1 MIGMKTVYF
10 DHAATTP
17 THPAVAEAMVP
28 YITEKYGNP
37 STIYTLGREVRV
49 AVEEARAQ
57 VALSLGA
64 DPEEIIFTS
73 GGTEADNHA
82 IKGVAYALRDKGNH
96 IITTCIEHHAVL
108 EPCHYLEKQG
118 FRVTY
123 LSVDGQG
130 LVDPDE
136 VRKAITKETILV
148 SVMHANNEIG
158 TIQPIQEI
166 SRIAREAGV
175 YLHVDAVQTAGA
187 LDVDVNALGVDLL
200 AVSAHKLYGPK
211 GIGCLYV
218 RKGTRLHSFIHGGA
232 QERKRRAGTE
242 NVAGIIGFGKAME
255 LSRLERKERGEH
267 LLPLRDRLI
276 KGILES
282 IPDSYLNGHPTIRLP
297 NNVNVIFKYIEG
309 ESICLNLDFLGIAA
323 STGSA
328 CSSESLEPSHVLL
341 AIGISPEDAHGSV
354 RFTLG
359 RDNSEEDVDYVLEHL
374 PAVVEKLRSMSPLYP
389 GK

>member
-1 MIGMKTVYF
+1 MKTVYF